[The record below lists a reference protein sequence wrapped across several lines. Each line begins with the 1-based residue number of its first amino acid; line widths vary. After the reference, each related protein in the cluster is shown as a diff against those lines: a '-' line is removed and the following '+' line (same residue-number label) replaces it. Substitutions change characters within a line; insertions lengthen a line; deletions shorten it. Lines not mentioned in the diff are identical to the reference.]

1 MMFGNQ
7 SDLEGQFSA
16 KRSASANHDRY
27 RAYNCGL
34 HITNKSNRSQSL
46 ALTNNKSYAFLDS
59 VDCKEDNKAYVGHSV
74 VMKCRKNTK
83 AKLDGWVEALE
94 AQLSHKSQE
103 CQSLHFV
110 YTKRINNED
119 FNFNKIKS
127 LASDKTNLAFLIQVV
142 QVGGCNGKKDSEA
155 ASTSTLGWQTTF
167 S

>member
-1 MMFGNQ
+1 MFGNQ

-83 AKLDGWVEALE
+83 AKLDGWVALE
-94 AQLSHKSQE
+94 AQLSHKSVRVCISFIPRE
-103 CQSLHFV
+103 S
-110 YTKRINNED
+110 IM
-119 FNFNKIKS
+119 KIS
-127 LASDKTNLAFLIQVV
+127 IRSSHWLVIRQI
-142 QVGGCNGKKDSEA
+142 
-155 ASTSTLGWQTTF
+155 
-167 S
+167 

>member
-1 MMFGNQ
+1 MNYDVGNQ
-7 SDLEGQFSA
+7 SDLDLEGQFSA

-59 VDCKEDNKAYVGHSV
+59 VDCKDNKAYVGHSV

-83 AKLDGWVEALE
+83 AKLDGWVALE

-110 YTKRINNED
+110 HTKWIKNED
-119 FNFNKIKS
+119 FNKIKS

-142 QVGGCNGKKDSEA
+142 QVGGCNGKKDSKA
-155 ASTSTLGWQTTF
+155 ASTSTLEW
-167 S
+167 